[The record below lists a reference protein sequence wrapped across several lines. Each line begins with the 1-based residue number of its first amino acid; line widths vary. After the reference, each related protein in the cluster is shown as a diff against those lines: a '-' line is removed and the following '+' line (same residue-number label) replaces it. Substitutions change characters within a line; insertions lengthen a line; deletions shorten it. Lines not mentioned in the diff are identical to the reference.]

1 VSSLLATIQGC
12 AAPIGIRSSVPFTDG
27 LHHRFHPG
35 CFDDWIRRVNAG
47 KDEAALWVDHEPA
60 SNIGR
65 IVRARMLED
74 WLQFDA
80 HVYESRFAMRILD
93 EILSRERSAN
103 PVGCSLGSRTLLH
116 NPRISTFLGERTE
129 EEYGIGR
136 MSEISLCVYG
146 PARMPRTS
154 ANVTHFRYWG

>member
-1 VSSLLATIQGC
+1 MSSVLAVIRGC
-12 AAPIGIRSSVPFTDG
+12 AAPIGIRSSVPFADG
-27 LHHRFHPG
+27 LFHRFHPG
-35 CFDDWIRRVNAG
+35 CFDGWIRCVNSG

-80 HVYESRFAMRILD
+80 QVYESRFAMRILD

-116 NPRISTFLGERTE
+116 DPRISTFLGERTD
-129 EEYGIGR
+129 EEYDIAQ
-136 MSEISLCVYG
+136 MNEISLCVYG
-146 PARMPRTS
+146 SARMPGTS
-154 ANVTHFRYWG
+154 ATVERFRYWR